1 MKCHF
6 QFIEK
11 LEFIVFNDLP
21 KQVLPSTR
29 YNHVFVSMFK
39 SCFQNVLQ
47 FFSGVCH
54 AVTPFTSLPSSP

>member
-29 YNHVFVSMFK
+29 YNHVFVSTHVYKLFSK
-39 SCFQNVLQ
+39 CVTVL
-47 FFSGVCH
+47 
-54 AVTPFTSLPSSP
+54 